1 MRNETLVPVAGGS
14 AAPPASR
21 GRAERARRARG
32 AVDLDRAREVAA
44 TVVDPELP
52 MLTLADLGVLRD
64 VEIADDGAV
73 VVAITPTYSGCPAMA
88 TMRDDVVRRLQEEG
102 YDDIRVRVALHP
114 AWTTDWI
121 TPRGRAALAEAG
133 ISPPGRRDAEVATG
147 TAGAPAPGRRPV
159 PLTLGPTRRAVRC
172 PRCDSADVELT
183 SEFGS
188 TACKAMYR
196 CRACLEP
203 FDHVKEI

>member
-1 MRNETLVPVAGGS
+1 MVTAW
-14 AAPPASR
+14 
-21 GRAERARRARG
+21 
-32 AVDLDRAREVAA
+32 EVAA

-52 MLTLADLGVLRD
+52 MLTLADLGVLRE
-64 VEIADDGAV
+64 VEEDGGAV

-88 TMRDDVVRRLQEEG
+88 TMRDDLVRRLQEEG
-102 YDDIRVRVALHP
+102 YDDVQVRVALDP
-114 AWTTDWI
+114 PWTTDWI
-121 TPRGRAALAEAG
+121 TPEGRRALAEHG
-133 ISPPGRRDAEVATG
+133 ISPPAVSTGSTDRRG
-147 TAGAPAPGRRPV
+147 PV
-159 PLTLGPTRRAVRC
+159 PIRLSPTRRAVSC
-172 PRCDSADVELT
+172 PRCASGDVALV